1 MYLKIVAGLRRR
13 GLGKEAVSGAGA
25 AVVVDG
31 ELNARDAPVL
41 SDGHLGPDARQRLRY
56 QRRHTAM
63 EHPVRLPGKSLRPLI
78 TFAVSLIGKFS
89 PQQEQRL
96 H

>member
-1 MYLKIVAGLRRR
+1 MYLKNVAGLRRR
-13 GLGKEAVSGAGA
+13 GLGKEAVAGAGA

-31 ELNARDAPVL
+31 ELNAHDAPVL
-41 SDGHLGPDARQRLRY
+41 SGGQLGPDARQRLRY

-63 EHPVRLPGKSLRPLI
+63 EHPVRLPANRSDHSLL
-78 TFAVSLIGKFS
+78 SLIGKFS